1 MQARTARRIAGVVA
15 SLALVGAQAQ
25 SADPLR
31 VDGSTG
37 VMPLVAALA
46 RAYEQRQP
54 GATVAMGTGLG
65 TKARLAALAEG
76 KIDIAL
82 ASHGLDPATLARQ
95 GLAAREIAR
104 IAVVFGVHAGVPIA
118 GLSERQVCDIYAGR
132 LRDWRDAAGPTLAIA
147 PLARPDSEVDSEVI
161 RDRIGCLKDLKFA
174 DSVKLMPRSGDMA
187 KALAATPG
195 AIGVTTMTV
204 VEQSRGQI
212 RALLLDARS
221 PTAENVK
228 AGAYD
233 LVRASYLVTKAP
245 PPAAVARFLDFVL
258 SEEGR
263 AVVTANGAVP
273 VH

>member
-1 MQARTARRIAGVVA
+1 MEARKGRLIAGVVA
-15 SLALVGAQAQ
+15 GLVLSAAQGQ
-25 SADPLR
+25 PADRLT

-46 RAYEQRQP
+46 RDYEQRRP
-54 GATVAMGTGLG
+54 GASVVMGVGLG

-82 ASHGLDPATLARQ
+82 ASHGLAADELARQ

-104 IAVVFGVHAGVPIA
+104 IAVVFGVHASVPIT
-118 GLSERQVCDIYAGR
+118 GLSGQQICDIYAGR
-132 LRDWRDAAGPTLAIA
+132 LGDWRVVSGPDLAIV
-147 PLARPDSEVDSEVI
+147 PLARPDSEVDSEVT
-161 RDRIGCLKDLKFA
+161 RDKIGCLKDLRFA
-174 DSVKLMPRSGDMA
+174 DTVKLMPRSGDMA

-204 VEQSRGQI
+204 VEQSRGQV
-212 RALLLDARS
+212 RALLLNARP

-228 AGAYD
+228 TGAYE

-245 PPAAVARFLDFVL
+245 PPPAVARFLDFVF
-258 SEEGR
+258 SAEGR
-263 AVVTANGAVP
+263 AVIAANGAVP
-273 VH
+273 VP

>member
-1 MQARTARRIAGVVA
+1 MEARTARQIAGFMA
-15 SLALVGAQAQ
+15 GLALSAAQAQ
-25 SADPLR
+25 PADRLT

-46 RAYEQRQP
+46 RAYEQRRP
-54 GATVAMGTGLG
+54 GAAVVMGTGLG
-65 TKARLAALAEG
+65 TKARLVALTGG

-82 ASHGLDPATLARQ
+82 ASHGLAAEDLARQ

-104 IAVVFGVHAGVPIA
+104 IAVVFGVHASVPIA
-118 GLSERQVCDIYAGR
+118 GLSAQQICDIYAGSV
-132 LRDWRDAAGPTLAIA
+132 RDWRAVSGPDLTIA

-161 RDRIGCLKDLKFA
+161 RDKIGCLKDLRFA
-174 DSVKLMPRSGDMA
+174 GTVKLMPRSGDMA

-212 RALLLDARS
+212 RALLLDARP

-228 AGAYD
+228 TGAYD
-233 LVRASYLVTKAP
+233 LARASYLVTKAP
-245 PPAAVARFLDFVL
+245 PSPSVARFLEFVF
-258 SEEGR
+258 SAEGR
-263 AVVTANGAVP
+263 AIITANGAVP
-273 VH
+273 VP